1 MLTKFVDFHKYC
13 ETCVHSELDESE
25 EPCNE
30 CLHYPAHSDETKKP
44 LKYKVDIEK
53 KENV

>member
-13 ETCVHSELDESE
+13 ETCIHGNLDESE

-30 CLHYPAHSDETKKP
+30 CLHYPTYSEETKKP
-44 LKYKVDIEK
+44 LKYKADIKK
-53 KENV
+53 KERE